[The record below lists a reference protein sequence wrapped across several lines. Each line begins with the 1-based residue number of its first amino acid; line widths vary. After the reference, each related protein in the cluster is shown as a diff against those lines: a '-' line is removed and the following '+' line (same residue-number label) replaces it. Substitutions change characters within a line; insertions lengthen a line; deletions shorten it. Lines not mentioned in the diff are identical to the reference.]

1 MAYQGCDTFDHYNL
15 PSSMY
20 DAVAGSPV
28 ISSSY
33 VRFPATPGF
42 PNQGMNLPSAA
53 SVSKNLRSNVVT
65 MIARLSFG
73 ATAIP
78 TLGSPIFTW
87 SIGGSGFGCLGLFPN
102 GALQF
107 VNNFGFSLNPIGPSS
122 ASALIA
128 PSLVPNHG
136 IEIMVTICAH
146 GQLTGSVQCWLD
158 GKLVIPLTTGLDTSG
173 YASAFAN
180 RITIGGGGSGLGNIA
195 MSTDYWVVWDNTG
208 TTENSPT
215 GNDFTKLT
223 KLATGPGDLTNWTP
237 NGAANNWQCVNENPP
252 DGDTTYVSAS
262 SLILDSYGVG
272 VANFVSAPTMVVSR
286 ALVRKDDGATRA
298 IEVGV
303 RSAGSNGFG
312 SPVTVG
318 SGYTFVDSCIS
329 VDPHTLTKVTA
340 AAADAYQPLIF
351 EST

>member
-1 MAYQGCDTFDHYNL
+1 MAFQACDSFDDYNT

-20 DAVAGSPV
+20 DTVAGSPV

-42 PNQGMNLPSAA
+42 PNQGMNLPSGAG
-53 SVSKNLRSNVVT
+53 VGKNLKSNQST
-65 MIARLSFG
+65 LIARLSFG
-73 ATAIP
+73 ATALP
-78 TLGSPIFTW
+78 TTGAPIFTF
-87 SIGGSGFGCLGLFPN
+87 SAGGAGVFSLGLMPN

-107 VNNFGFSLNPIGPSS
+107 MNNFGFALNLVGPSS
-122 ASALIA
+122 ALALIA
-128 PSLVPNHG
+128 PSPVPNHG
-136 IEIMVTICAH
+136 IEMMVTICAH
-146 GQLTGSVQCWLD
+146 GQLTGAVQCWLD
-158 GKLVIPLTTGLDTSG
+158 GKLVIPLTTGLDTAGSSTP
-173 YASAFAN
+173 YAN
-180 RITIGGGGSGLGNIA
+180 RITLGGAVGGFGNIA

-208 TTENSPT
+208 TTENAPT

-237 NGAANNWQCVNENPP
+237 NGAASNWQCVNENPP
-252 DGDTTYVSAS
+252 DGDTTYVSSS

-272 VANFVSAPTMVVSR
+272 VANFVTAPTMVVSR